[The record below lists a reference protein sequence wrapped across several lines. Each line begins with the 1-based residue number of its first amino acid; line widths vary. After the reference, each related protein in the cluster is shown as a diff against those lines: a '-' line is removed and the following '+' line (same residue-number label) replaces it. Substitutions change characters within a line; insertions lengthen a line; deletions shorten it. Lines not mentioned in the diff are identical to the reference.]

1 MKGADRQSS
10 ERCEIRERER
20 REVGREKERRLDGR
34 AEGIDMKCLD
44 VVDYEMHSPN
54 VAVRSVLSDRKERKK
69 KELCIPLPMS
79 RASCTARHGTDSRR
93 ESTNERT
100 EGMK

>member
-44 VVDYEMHSPN
+44 VVDDEMHSPN

-69 KELCIPLPMS
+69 K
-79 RASCTARHGTDSRR
+79 SCAYRCQCQERLVRHVTAKTLAVNLQM
-93 ESTNERT
+93 NEPK
-100 EGMK
+100 E

>member
-44 VVDYEMHSPN
+44 VVDDEMHSPN

-69 KELCIPLPMS
+69 RVVHTVANVKSVLYGTS
-79 RASCTARHGTDSRR
+79 RHRLSP
-93 ESTNERT
+93 
-100 EGMK
+100 